1 MTKSNKKTSEAT
13 SQAPKIKDLIEK
25 LWEIQ
30 LGLKQNLA
38 DLQQKL
44 GTLDSEPELWVSL
57 ENAKKDAESRASDL
71 EAEVKQLQEELKAI
85 KDLLGLNMEKK

>member
-1 MTKSNKKTSEAT
+1 MAKSNKKTSEA
-13 SQAPKIKDLIEK
+13 PKIKDLIGK

-38 DLQQKL
+38 DLQLKL
-44 GTLDSEPELWVSL
+44 ERLDSEPELWVSL

-85 KDLLGLNMEKK
+85 KDLLGLNMERK